1 MGYHREVVTI
11 ALENFIVNM
20 ESCFACRTIFINF
33 RNINALKKRVKTIL
47 QGVMKWSSNSM
58 IGGRSQTTWTN
69 F

>member
-20 ESCFACRTIFINF
+20 ESRFAGRTIFMNF

-47 QGVMKWSSNSM
+47 
-58 IGGRSQTTWTN
+58 
-69 F
+69 